1 MVNAISGRN
10 LPVLKF
16 AYQLLKP
23 WTAFHQRVPFTKK
36 RPRKPEDWYQLWD
49 ITNGTRI
56 SVWNILTGKT
66 ELPFQTEVF
75 RCKDPK
81 SCVPFTFPLDFP
93 ETFWKQAV
101 LLQVA
106 VYYKS
111 WLSNADLRWTLS
123 FFLLPGNQA
132 FNKSLKKTKFVTLLL
147 SKCKEGT
154 NARSL
159 QQSQRVFASFGKLK
173 LNKCIF
179 ASDIFLSSFQ
189 VFMVFSN
196 YILPQKPVA
205 QTPSLLFCKS
215 CFDAHT
221 ILINNI

>member
-1 MVNAISGRN
+1 MEHAFPFGTSTPEKQNYLFRRKFSG
-10 LPVLKF
+10 V
-16 AYQLLKP
+16 
-23 WTAFHQRVPFTKK
+23 
-36 RPRKPEDWYQLWD
+36 
-49 ITNGTRI
+49 
-56 SVWNILTGKT
+56 KT
-66 ELPFQTEVF
+66 Q
-75 RCKDPK
+75 K
-81 SCVPFTFPLDFP
+81 VPFTFPLDFP

-132 FNKSLKKTKFVTLLL
+132 FNKSLKKTKLVTLLL

-221 ILINNI
+221 ILARAKSETPVNKFIIWIKQ